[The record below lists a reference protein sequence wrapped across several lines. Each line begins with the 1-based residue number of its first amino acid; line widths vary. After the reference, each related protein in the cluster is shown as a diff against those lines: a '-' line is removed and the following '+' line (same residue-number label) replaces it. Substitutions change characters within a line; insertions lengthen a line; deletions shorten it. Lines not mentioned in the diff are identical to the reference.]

1 MGFFF
6 QSTFRYNSQFWKN
19 KESFNL
25 VGGETGFDN
34 IETKLP
40 TYWGSSLT
48 KICLGM
54 KFHQQ
59 ENAQFIVINKTA
71 NSLHSLIA
79 CGQHRPTSVGRNT
92 WKSLIGS
99 KASLQPNCNKEGFNV
114 KGGANQVRIGI
125 LGNNEPDCDTC
136 DSKLGFG
143 GNRDP
148 ICGNRGIPGAD
159 NGDKLSK
166 VMGYILIQ

>member
-1 MGFFF
+1 M
-6 QSTFRYNSQFWKN
+6 
-19 KESFNL
+19 
-25 VGGETGFDN
+25 GGETGFDN

-40 TYWGSSLT
+40 TYWGSSFT

-54 KFHQQ
+54 KFHHK

-71 NSLHSLIA
+71 DSLHSLIS
-79 CGQHRPTSVGRNT
+79 CGQHRATSVGRNT

-99 KASLQPNCNKEGFNV
+99 EASLQPNCNKEGFNV
-114 KGGANQVRIGI
+114 KGGPNQVRIGI
-125 LGNNEPDCDTC
+125 LGNNEHDCDSC

-143 GNRDP
+143 ANHHLT
-148 ICGNRGIPGAD
+148 CGNRGVHGAD
-159 NGDKLSK
+159 NGDKLFK